1 MSTPD
6 STFSPTCPIE
16 QAAEIMGRN
25 IYGVGNAM
33 AHFKFFPPAEQ
44 GRSLRT
50 APFSPEVLKAC
61 NETHLL
67 VLCAPLSLMG
77 VWEKQSKLFCTKEDP
92 WYANEKFA
100 AVPAELGW
108 QLVRKDCLPDS
119 LEKTWAEQLKLLSE
133 QEEVSSPAVLAQ
145 AILLHF
151 LETGERLF
159 DRIYVRTSSTDSVG
173 DHVVLGCFVGHGLG
187 VSRYLDG
194 NSDSGIGLSS
204 AWKLM
209 EPLKS

>member
-1 MSTPD
+1 MSESG
-6 STFSPTCPIE
+6 STFSLTCPIE

-25 IYGVGNAM
+25 LYDLGTVKN
-33 AHFKFFPPAEQ
+33 HFEFTCSAEQ
-44 GRSLRT
+44 RQFLRSV
-50 APFSPEVLKAC
+50 PFSPEVLETCKK
-61 NETHLL
+61 THLL
-67 VLCAPLSLMG
+67 VLCTQLSLMD
-77 VWEKQSKLFCTKEDP
+77 VWRKYTMLFRYREDP
-92 WYANEKFA
+92 WYANEEFA

-119 LEKTWAEQLKLLSE
+119 LNKTWAEQLKLLSE

-159 DRIYVRTSSTDSVG
+159 EKIYVRTPSTDSVG
-173 DHVVLGCFVGHGLG
+173 DHVVLGDFVGRGLG
-187 VSRYLDG
+187 VSCCWDG